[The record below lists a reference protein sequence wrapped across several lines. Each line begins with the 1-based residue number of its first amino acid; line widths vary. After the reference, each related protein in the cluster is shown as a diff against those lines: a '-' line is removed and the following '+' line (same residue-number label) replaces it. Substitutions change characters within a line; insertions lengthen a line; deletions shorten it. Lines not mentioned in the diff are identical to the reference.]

1 MRVKFLRALVA
12 VSAVT
17 LAVTASLRAP
27 APSGATKSRR
37 PHHERFSKV
46 GHAGDETVE
55 SQIAAEQFAQART
68 APGVV
73 LPGAYGAAFAS
84 LAGLPVY
91 GQSWAEVTN
100 RPYDSDDPRY
110 RDPFASNSSGGAGL
124 VAGRI
129 TGAILVFRLLEHKQG
144 LQPLDHELFELL
156 GVHASTA
163 LYCANL
169 HNLTAAAVR

>member
-1 MRVKFLRALVA
+1 MRVKSLRALVA

-17 LAVTASLRAP
+17 LAVAASLRGP
-27 APSGATKSRR
+27 APSPAKESRR
-37 PHHERFSKV
+37 SHHARFSKV
-46 GHAGDETVE
+46 GNAGDETVE

-84 LAGLPVY
+84 LVGLPVY
-91 GQSWAEVTN
+91 GASWTEVTN

-124 VAGRI
+124 VSGRI
-129 TGAILVFRLLEHKQG
+129 PGPAGDGGSLDLGGARRADFPSGNRGHTPG
-144 LQPLDHELFELL
+144 A
-156 GVHASTA
+156 VHDGPPNAP
-163 LYCANL
+163 
-169 HNLTAAAVR
+169 